1 MNELKPS
8 EKLLRDLSSFVVKNF
23 NKMDS
28 NIFLNNFLSN
38 PKISQYIEDVQG
50 ARDFEARI
58 GEAMRDNPE
67 LVPGI
72 VALHN
77 KLYEKEPIELSS
89 LFKDS
94 SGKYKFDYRP
104 LNAEGM
110 TENELNEARNDIL
123 EALNLKDAESAYSQ
137 YYPSSEISVLSKLS
151 GIPYNKG
158 NGYKNEALTK
168 FLLENE
174 EDDFDSRLLKEKRM
188 RSLGFVNPEAYDRYV
203 REVLGRSNDI
213 YAFKNGNGVRNFAI
227 DLVAPNVNKSHSLG
241 HDASISDVG
250 ADLVSAG
257 AGALL
262 GGVTKLPWVTR
273 AAAQGFID
281 AGAEVSANEARKE
294 LARKGLENDKRDKRI
309 YSAGSDYIEGENEN
323 GVGVKGVVNAG
334 TNALYTL
341 LGHSVGKKTKLGKW
355 IEKKLDRNKASE
367 KTAEQIA
374 EENKAAVT
382 KHFTEDRIGKGSVT
396 RAVNKEM
403 KSSTGA
409 FGNAKKTID
418 SAKSSIGEIDTKLA
432 ELNKQGESLAMERYR
447 LAQTHRTPE
456 NQKAIQGKINELD
469 KKMNA
474 IESEADKLR
483 VTRANHVKSVDTT
496 VLPDTPNADAVRE
509 RVLQQK
515 IEEALNDPEKL
526 KKIIPEVKV
535 DKKKQYLVD
544 FINIALPILEN
555 RGLNPIDAYG
565 NLISGQKK

>member
-23 NKMDS
+23 NKMS

-38 PKISQYIEDVQG
+38 PKISQYIEDFQG

-110 TENELNEARNDIL
+110 TENELNEARNYIL
-123 EALNLKDAESAYSQ
+123 EVLNLKDAESAYSQ
-137 YYPSSEISVLSKLS
+137 YYPSSEISVLSKLF

-213 YAFKNGNGVRNFAI
+213 YAFNNGNGVRNFAI

-241 HDASISDVG
+241 HDASISDIG
-250 ADLVSAG
+250 ADLVSAS
-257 AGALL
+257 AGIAT
-262 GGVTKLPWVTR
+262 GGITKGLTPFAR
-273 AAAQGFID
+273 AAIQGGID
-281 AGAEVSANEARKE
+281 GVVESFADKARAK
-294 LARKGLENDKRDKRI
+294 DRI
-309 YSAGSDYIEGENEN
+309 YSEGSDVIKEENPRDF
-323 GVGVKGVVNAG
+323 VDADIAKSTRYAA
-334 TNALYTL
+334 TNATL
-341 LGHSVGKKTKLGKW
+341 AALGYGGRKARIRKKITDKFK
-355 IEKKLDRNKASE
+355 NTPA

-374 EENKAAVT
+374 KENKAAVT

-469 KKMNA
+469 KKINA

-496 VLPDTPNADAVRE
+496 VLPKTPNADAVRE

-526 KKIIPEVKV
+526 KKIIPVPEQKG
-535 DKKKQYLVD
+535 KTYLD
-544 FINIALPILEN
+544 YLNI
-555 RGLNPIDAYG
+555 GLNNISNSRFTPIIQSRFDPFKLYDE
-565 NLISGQKK
+565 ITK